1 MSDSLTMFGVKKRK
15 QTDVKAKEMFK
26 TISLYVSYLFLCL
39 FRIGITNCL
48 LNIKLT
54 IYSPIPGVEFS
65 VRHMSGKDSTM
76 ELYPQAQ
83 IIYVK
88 RNINEM
94 QKNSIFFLSY
104 VKFRAKSQTK
114 T

>member
-1 MSDSLTMFGVKKRK
+1 
-15 QTDVKAKEMFK
+15 MFK

-39 FRIGITNCL
+39 FRIGISNCL

-54 IYSPIPGVEFS
+54 IYSPGVEFS

-94 QKNSIFFLSY
+94 QKNKYLFSLICEI
-104 VKFRAKSQTK
+104 
-114 T
+114 